1 MIGVGHK
8 ETIQI
13 DVLTPLSGTFFP
25 DEDYDI
31 EESDEGYSLEDNFE
45 MLTGEEL
52 VQYQDSI
59 QEMVE
64 RENILCSEKGEPCN
78 LMDYFDGS
86 GAIKENVISALVS
99 VKEID
104 GVLYGCTT
112 LQMKETLDSKQ
123 MEELFGYITGQY
135 SDGWGEGFEQR
146 DIAVE
151 GGTLNVHFYQ
161 FDEFYF
167 KQMEHKEDPATPK
180 STSGKKAQPKL
191 KLLGHDGN
199 IYSIL
204 GESSRLL
211 RRNGQGKEAEEMID
225 RVQHADNYYQAL
237 HIISE
242 YVETELSVPRQ
253 EPKERPTKVA
263 KREGNCR

>member
-1 MIGVGHK
+1 MRMDHE

-13 DVLTPLSGTFFP
+13 DVLTPLSGSFFP

-31 EESDEGYSLEDNFE
+31 EENDEGYFSEDNAA
-45 MLTGEEL
+45 LLNGEDL
-52 VQYQDSI
+52 AQYQETI

-64 RENILCSEKGEPCN
+64 RENALCSENGEPCN
-78 LMDYFDGS
+78 LMDYFDGDE
-86 GAIKENVISALVS
+86 AIKENVISAVVS

-112 LQMKETLDSKQ
+112 LQMKETMDSKQ

-146 DIAVE
+146 DIAVD

-161 FDEFYF
+161 FDNFHF
-167 KQMEHKEDPATPK
+167 TQMEHGKTPEP
-180 STSGKKAQPKL
+180 SQTPSAKKMRPKL

-204 GESSRLL
+204 GDASRLL
-211 RRNGQGKEAEEMID
+211 RRNNQGKEAEEMIK
-225 RVQHADNYYQAL
+225 RVHQSDNYYEAL

-242 YVETELSVPRQ
+242 YVETELSGPR
-253 EPKERPTKVA
+253 EPKEKPPKTPK
-263 KREGNCR
+263 KEGDCR

>member
-1 MIGVGHK
+1 MDHE

-31 EESDEGYSLEDNFE
+31 EENDEGYFSEDNAA
-45 MLTGEEL
+45 LLNGEDL
-52 VQYQDSI
+52 AQYQETI

-64 RENILCSEKGEPCN
+64 RENALCSENGEPCN
-78 LMDYFDGS
+78 LMDYFDGDE
-86 GAIKENVISALVS
+86 AIKENVISAVVS

-146 DIAVE
+146 DIAVD

-161 FDEFYF
+161 FPLYADGAW
-167 KQMEHKEDPATPK
+167 KNSGAIPNPK
-180 STSGKKAQPKL
+180 RKKDAAK
-191 KLLGHDGN
+191 
-199 IYSIL
+199 I
-204 GESSRLL
+204 
-211 RRNGQGKEAEEMID
+211 EA
-225 RVQHADNYYQAL
+225 AG
-237 HIISE
+237 S
-242 YVETELSVPRQ
+242 
-253 EPKERPTKVA
+253 
-263 KREGNCR
+263 